1 MTEANFKK
9 SHVLLGLGILK
20 IDDVNMGYSRGGGS
34 FDVKPTYHTITADGD
49 RGKHIGSVVKDQEIA
64 TLTMTMLELIPE
76 NMIKL
81 FPALKSTTATG
92 VTTLEPDFE
101 MKLTDYHKV
110 EWIGKDKDGTAVD
123 IILDSAINL
132 DPISWSLKEKDEVT
146 QKVTFEACYVEQT
159 DLSTYAS
166 PWRIKYGTTV

>member
-1 MTEANFKK
+1 MTETNFKK
-9 SHVLLGLGILK
+9 SHALLGLGVLK
-20 IDDVNMGYSRGGGS
+20 IDDVEMGYSRGGGS
-34 FDVKPTYHTITADGD
+34 FDVKRTVHAITADGD
-49 RGKHIGSVVKDQEIA
+49 RGKHVGGNVLDQEIP

-76 NMIKL
+76 NMVKL
-81 FPALKSTTATG
+81 FPALKSTTVTG
-92 VTTLEPDFE
+92 LTTLEPDFE

-110 EWIGKDKDGTAVD
+110 EWIGKDKDGTPVD

-159 DLSTYAS
+159 DLSAYAS
-166 PWRIKYGTTV
+166 PWRIKYGTAV